1 MRLIE
6 MATLRKK
13 DSGLPVNIYIDDSIS
28 YKRGKHSKRIKF
40 QTDKGDRPNT
50 RFGFSS
56 MTLDGNVVA
65 KTLPDSIDI
74 DAADITQIRNFVLNN
89 AECLSLVADFNLDY
103 DDFKNH
109 LMIVGGEPA
118 TDEQKEEQK
127 EKLRRYLNNN

>member
-1 MRLIE
+1 

-50 RFGFSS
+50 RFGFLS

-74 DAADITQIRNFVLNN
+74 DATDIAQIRNFVLNN

>member
-1 MRLIE
+1 MQLIE

-74 DAADITQIRNFVLNN
+74 DAADIAQIRNFVLNN

>member
-1 MRLIE
+1 MV
-6 MATLRKK
+6 TLRKK

-40 QTDKGDRPNT
+40 QTDI
-50 RFGFSS
+50 GFSS

-74 DAADITQIRNFVLNN
+74 DAADIAQIRNFVLNN
-89 AECLSLVADFNLDY
+89 AEYLSLVADFNLDY

>member
-1 MRLIE
+1 MV
-6 MATLRKK
+6 TLRKK

-40 QTDKGDRPNT
+40 QTDK
-50 RFGFSS
+50 FGFSS
-56 MTLDGNVVA
+56 MALDGNVVA

-74 DAADITQIRNFVLNN
+74 DAADIAQIRNFVLNN